1 MVIWLGTCRILGVL
15 PMKRILIIEDQA
27 PMRRNISLMLEMEGY
42 EVLTA
47 ENGRVGVDLALA
59 HLPDLV
65 ICDVMMPELD
75 GHGVVQTL
83 RAEDSTANVPFIFM
97 TARSDKGDVRIGMN
111 FGADDYLI
119 KPVIREDLLA
129 AVETR
134 LARAAALEARVLA
147 ALENGAEFKPDFTS
161 HEPLVA
167 LGLTNR
173 EAEVLLWV
181 TQGKSNGDVSC
192 ILGMSEKTV
201 KQHLGSVFQKLGVEN
216 RNAASMLAV
225 EALGRTHS

>member
-1 MVIWLGTCRILGVL
+1 
-15 PMKRILIIEDQA
+15 MKRILVIEDQA
-27 PMRRNISLMLEMEGY
+27 PMRRNIALMLEMEGY

-47 ENGRVGVDLALA
+47 ENGRIGVETARQKR
-59 HLPDLV
+59 PDLV

-83 RAEDSTANVPFIFM
+83 RGEDATATVPFIFL

-134 LARAAALEARVLA
+134 LARAEAIEARVQA
-147 ALENGAEFKPDFTS
+147 AAAANGSGFHPDFST
-161 HEPLVA
+161 HEPLTL

-181 TQGKSNGDVSC
+181 AQGKSNGDVAG

-201 KQHLGSVFQKLGVEN
+201 KQHMGNIFGKLGVEN
-216 RNAASMLAV
+216 RNAAAMAAV
-225 EALGRTHS
+225 EVLGRPRVG

>member
-1 MVIWLGTCRILGVL
+1 MPSEFVMKKILV
-15 PMKRILIIEDQA
+15 IEDQA
-27 PMRRNISLMLEMEGY
+27 PMRRNIALMLEMEGY
-42 EVLTA
+42 EVFTA
-47 ENGRVGVDLALA
+47 ENGRIGVDLALEKI
-59 HLPDLV
+59 PDLV
-65 ICDVMMPELD
+65 ISDVMMPELD
-75 GHGVVQTL
+75 GHAVVQIL
-83 RAEDSTANVPFIFM
+83 RTEVVTANIPFIFL

-134 LARAAALEARVLA
+134 LTRAEALEIRVRAAAAGGGKL
-147 ALENGAEFKPDFTS
+147 GPDFSS

-181 TQGKSNGDVSC
+181 AQGKSNGDVAT
-192 ILGMSEKTV
+192 ILGMGEKTV
-201 KQHLGSVFQKLGVEN
+201 KQHLGNVFGKLGVEN
-216 RNAASMLAV
+216 RNAASMLAI
-225 EALGRTHS
+225 EQLRH